1 MRERVVG
8 QNAPCS
14 AGALTLALLLAC
26 TPAPSG
32 GSGTSAPPASA
43 PSSAGSAP
51 ATASGGQQPAA
62 AAAPPVLRSRSA
74 YVTLAVNSAPSWIAL
89 DGGYFREQ
97 GLDVELTHINS
108 GAPVLA
114 AMQAGE
120 VDVAATGGPTLVLGY
135 LQGLETLLI
144 GSSANIMDSV
154 VFTRPE
160 IQRVDDLR
168 GKTIG
173 VSRIKSLSDVAG
185 RMALE
190 RLGLQPD
197 VDFFTRG
204 VGGQAEMLAAM
215 ETGATDGAVLGMP
228 LILEARKRGYPEII
242 DITALR
248 IPFAQG
254 AVGVTR
260 RVLTEQP
267 ELADRHMRAQA
278 QALQRLLTDREF
290 AIDVVGKYSQTTDR
304 EVLGATID
312 YFRKNVQP
320 DMYPERDAVQTVIDL
335 EEHPGARTLRPEEVT
350 DYRFADSLRQSGFLE
365 RLGTAS
371 SRP

>member
-1 MRERVVG
+1 
-8 QNAPCS
+8 
-14 AGALTLALLLAC
+14 
-26 TPAPSG
+26 
-32 GSGTSAPPASA
+32 
-43 PSSAGSAP
+43 
-51 ATASGGQQPAA
+51 
-62 AAAPPVLRSRSA
+62 
-74 YVTLAVNSAPSWIAL
+74 
-89 DGGYFREQ
+89 
-97 GLDVELTHINS
+97 
-108 GAPVLA
+108 
-114 AMQAGE
+114 
-120 VDVAATGGPTLVLGY
+120 VLGY
-135 LQGLETLLI
+135 LQGIETLVI
-144 GSSANIMDSV
+144 GSSANILDSV

-160 IQRVDDLR
+160 IQRVEDLR
-168 GKTIG
+168 GKTLG

-185 RMALE
+185 RMALQ

-228 LILEARKRGYPEII
+228 LIQEARKRGYPEII

-260 RVLTEQP
+260 RALTEQP

-304 EVLGATID
+304 ELLGATID

-350 DYRFADSLRQSGFLE
+350 DYRFADGLRQSGFLE
-365 RLGTAS
+365 RLGTAGG
-371 SRP
+371 RP